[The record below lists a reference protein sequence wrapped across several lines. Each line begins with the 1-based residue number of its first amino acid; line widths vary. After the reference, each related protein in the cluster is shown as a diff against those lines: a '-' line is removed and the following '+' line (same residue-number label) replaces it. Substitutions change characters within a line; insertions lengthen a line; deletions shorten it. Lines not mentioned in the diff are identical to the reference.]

1 VRQITIHVRRSN
13 SAAKTA
19 GAFRVDGAVISRT
32 IVEMDQTK
40 KGAQEVLLERM
51 GRQLTGPIP
60 RSHVDVS
67 VHIEI
72 SFYSIL
78 KW

>member
-1 VRQITIHVRRSN
+1 M
-13 SAAKTA
+13 
-19 GAFRVDGAVISRT
+19 ISRT

-51 GRQLTGPIP
+51 GRQLMEPIP

-67 VHIEI
+67 VNIEI

-78 KW
+78 KR